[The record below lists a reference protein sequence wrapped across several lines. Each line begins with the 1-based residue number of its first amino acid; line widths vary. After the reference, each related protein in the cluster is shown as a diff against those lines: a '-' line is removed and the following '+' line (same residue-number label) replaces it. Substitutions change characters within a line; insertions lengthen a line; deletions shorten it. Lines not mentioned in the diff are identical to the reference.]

1 MMGMPLAK
9 ADDFLRAK
17 RSSTRLAAV
26 QSLYQVAT
34 TGSDYTRVMK
44 DFLAGH
50 LGGVAIEE
58 DPDTEL
64 ETPVILG
71 ELDHEMYTSLVSE
84 ACARKD
90 EFDGII
96 EASLSTDWPQA
107 RLELIVRSILR
118 VAVAELFGTQEIP
131 VRVTISEYVDI
142 THAFYVGSEP
152 KMVNAVLD
160 RIVRTVRGPEN
171 AIS

>member
-1 MMGMPLAK
+1 MEIPVAN

-34 TGSDYTRVMK
+34 TESDHTKVMK

-58 DPDTEL
+58 DPDTEA
-64 ETPVILG
+64 EMPIRLG
-71 ELDHEMYTSLVSE
+71 ELDHEMFTSLVSE

-90 EFDGII
+90 DIDGII
-96 EASLSTDWPQA
+96 EASLSADWPQD

-118 VAVAELFGTQEIP
+118 VAVAELFGAQRIP

-160 RIVRTVRGPEN
+160 RIARTVHGPEN
-171 AIS
+171 TIS